1 MTTPTRR
8 IAAAAAGAALAGA
21 ITLGAALPATAATG
35 SGPSVSTV
43 SATSTKSGSVPTPGV
58 NGIDVVDG
66 VSYLSGTGVPGADL
80 TISGRTLMHGTVG
93 ADGTWRIQVEP
104 ASGFSMYQAVGSTR
118 SLPMYWATG
127 SPAVPAG
134 QVTPEAPKA
143 RTPTPGVN
151 GIQVVDG
158 VSYLSGTGVRGG
170 RVTITG
176 GTTVIATVRD
186 DGTWRIAARPNTG
199 YRIYQKANGSQSR
212 DVIWMTGDPAVPA
225 GEVTP
230 PPAIPAAPTVT
241 ESTRLGPNSIHLTGT
256 GTPGL
261 YLDVAFSYGGGIVTK
276 VQADGTWQ
284 VDLADS
290 SRGWTIYQVDQ
301 GAKSPTVAVAPVAD

>member
-8 IAAAAAGAALAGA
+8 IAVAAAGAALAGA
-21 ITLGAALPATAATG
+21 LTLGAALPATAATG
-35 SGPSVSTV
+35 TGPSVSTA

-66 VSYLSGTGVPGADL
+66 ISYLHGTGVPGAEL
-80 TISGRTLMHGTVG
+80 TISGRTLMHTTVG

-104 ASGFSMYQAVGSTR
+104 ASGFSMLQATGSAK
-118 SLPMYWATG
+118 SLPIYWATG

-151 GIQVVDG
+151 GIEVVDG

-170 RVTITG
+170 GISITG
-176 GTTVIATVRD
+176 GSNRYAFVQD
-186 DGTWRIAARPNTG
+186 DGTWRIAVQPNTG
-199 YRIYQKANGSQSR
+199 YRIYQNANGSQSL
-212 DVIWMTGDPAVPA
+212 DVVWMTGDPAVPA

-230 PPAIPAAPTVT
+230 PPAIPAAPTLT
-241 ESTRLGPNSIHLTGT
+241 ESKRLGPNSVHLAGT

-261 YLDVAFSYGGGIVTK
+261 YLDVEFSYGGGIFTK
-276 VQADGTWQ
+276 VQADGTWK
-284 VDLADS
+284 VDVADS
-290 SRGWTIYQVDQ
+290 ARGWTIYQVDKT
-301 GAKSPTVAVAPVAD
+301 AKSSTVAVAPVAD